1 MKLNVLHIGIN
12 SIPNL
17 AIERAF
23 RERGHNVL
31 SIDWKDRKQTD
42 AALKTLD
49 VDLLFMQLQGPD
61 LVDGGLVRAMRD
73 RGTFVV
79 NWTGDVRHPLP
90 QHYIDM
96 AANVNVTA
104 FTNMPDVLEMQAL
117 GFDARF
123 LQVGYDEL
131 IYRPDGPV
139 KATPPIVFMGNNYG
153 ERFPLSVKRAEMVE
167 AMRREFGQD
176 FAVYGKGWGNSR
188 RVHPDEEAA
197 IYRGAKVAINFDH
210 YDRPGFFSDRYL
222 RSQGCGCPTINAT
235 RMPIDHLAFLVRE
248 HMEHPLPSDNR
259 ELIAWGNAHENRW
272 HNRIQTLEQW
282 ATTARPTNTK

>member
-1 MKLNVLHIGIN
+1 MNVLHIGIN

-17 AIERAF
+17 AIARAF
-23 RERGHNVL
+23 RERGHDVI
-31 SIDWKDRKQTD
+31 SIDWKDRKQTG
-42 AALKTLD
+42 AALKSMTP
-49 VDLLFMQLQGPD
+49 DLLFMQLQGPD
-61 LVDGGLVRAMRD
+61 LVDGNLVRAMRD

-104 FTNMPDVLEMQAL
+104 FTNMPDVEEMQAL

-153 ERFPLSVKRAEMVE
+153 TRFPLSEARAEMVE
-167 AMRREFGQD
+167 AMRREFGPD

-197 IYRGAKVAINFDH
+197 IYRGTKVAINFDH

-222 RSQGCGCPTINAT
+222 RSRACGCLTLNAT
-235 RMPIDHLAFLVRE
+235 THSFAQI
-248 HMEHPLPSDNR
+248 
-259 ELIAWGNAHENRW
+259 IADATYWMRSEYRRPTAEKEAAETYANDRW
-272 HNRIQTLEQW
+272 HNRIDTLEQW

>member
-1 MKLNVLHIGIN
+1 MNVLHIGIN

-23 RERGHNVL
+23 MERGHNVL

-61 LVDGGLVRAMRD
+61 LVDGDLVRSMRD

-96 AANVNVTA
+96 AANVTVTS
-104 FTNMPDVLEMQAL
+104 FTNMPDVLEMQGM

-167 AMRREFGQD
+167 AMRKEFGPD

-210 YDRPGFFSDRYL
+210 YDREGFYSDRYL
-222 RSQGCGCPTINAT
+222 RSRACGCLTMNAT
-235 RMPIDHLAFLVRE
+235 THSFAQI
-248 HMEHPLPSDNR
+248 
-259 ELIAWGNAHENRW
+259 IADATYWMRSEYRRPTAEKEAAETYANERW

-282 ATTARPTNTK
+282 TTAKTGSNK

>member
-1 MKLNVLHIGIN
+1 MNVLHIGIN

-23 RERGHNVL
+23 RERGHAIT
-31 SIDWKDRKQTD
+31 SIDWKHRHLTDR
-42 AALKTLD
+42 ALHSVTP
-49 VDLLFMQLQGPD
+49 DLLFMQLQGPD
-61 LVDGGLVRAMRD
+61 LVDGDLVRAMRD
-73 RGTFVV
+73 RGAFVV

-104 FTNMPDVLEMQAL
+104 FTNMPDVEEMQAL

-153 ERFPLSVKRAEMVE
+153 TRFPLSEARAEMVE
-167 AMRREFGQD
+167 AMRREFGTD

-222 RSQGCGCPTINAT
+222 RGQGCGCCTFDAT
-235 RMPIDHLAFLVRE
+235 RMSL
-248 HMEHPLPSDNR
+248 
-259 ELIAWGNAHENRW
+259 ELIATICRMALSSPDTHETRMQIAAEAYANDRW
-272 HNRIQTLEQW
+272 HNRIDTLEQW

>member
-1 MKLNVLHIGIN
+1 MNILHIGIN

-23 RERGHNVL
+23 RERGHNVF

-42 AALKTLD
+42 AALKTLE
-49 VDLLFMQLQGPD
+49 VDMLFMQLQSPD
-61 LVDGGLVRAMRD
+61 VVDGDLVRAMRD

-90 QHYIDM
+90 QHYVDM
-96 AANVNVTA
+96 GANVTVTA

-139 KATPPIVFMGNNYG
+139 KIGPPIVFMGNNYG
-153 ERFPLSVKRAEMVE
+153 DRFPLSVKRAEMVQ
-167 AMRREFGQD
+167 AMRSEFGPD
-176 FAVYGKGWGNSR
+176 FVVYGKGWGWSR

-197 IYRGAKVAINFDH
+197 IYRGATAAINFDH
-210 YDRPGFFSDRYL
+210 YDRPGFFSDRLL
-222 RSQGCGCPTINAT
+222 RSNGCGCPTIEAT
-235 RMPIDHLAFLVRE
+235 RMEHSAIFDVVNGYMNHPATTARRE
-248 HMEHPLPSDNR
+248 F
-259 ELIAWGNAHENRW
+259 IALDTYQCERW
-272 HNRIQTLEQW
+272 HNRIKTLEQW
-282 ATTARPTNTK
+282 YTTARPTNTK